1 MNPIT
6 WWLHPPTSSWA
17 VTYLSVIA
25 VNQSARELNRKLSA
39 AQHLPLS
46 SEERNQPLSAVG
58 SRDKNAPLHL
68 TLCTPAGHTSSGISF
83 IAADSKVVH
92 GEVAEEVGAGQVV
105 KHESQ
110 SLGVRLVAQQHPVQ
124 VADPPGLT
132 QLVPLPA
139 EIATVSNIQLYLFL
153 LRKKNNSL
161 TSALNMHFQCIQGVQ
176 NY

>member
-1 MNPIT
+1 M
-6 WWLHPPTSSWA
+6 
-17 VTYLSVIA
+17 
-25 VNQSARELNRKLSA
+25 
-39 AQHLPLS
+39 
-46 SEERNQPLSAVG
+46 
-58 SRDKNAPLHL
+58 
-68 TLCTPAGHTSSGISF
+68 
-83 IAADSKVVH
+83 VH

-161 TSALNMHFQCIQGVQ
+161 TSALNMHFQCILSLGIVYFHIKV
-176 NY
+176 NM